1 MESGTEARSKNTFE
15 HVSVNA
21 IDKVA
26 QLARLIC
33 PDVIRVRV
41 EDLLQQRSALE
52 ILAGEVCGFCFM
64 LRRPK
69 SR

>member
-15 HVSVNA
+15 HVSVNGSE
-21 IDKVA
+21 KVA

-41 EDLLQQRSALE
+41 EDRLRWHGRPRGLRTNRNPKRPTQPLQ
-52 ILAGEVCGFCFM
+52 
-64 LRRPK
+64 
-69 SR
+69 